1 MPPPS
6 APPAQTE
13 EQLRA
18 ARARAQEARQVRAEV
33 KAALRDGELDLDAV
47 LQQAATDEH
56 VNRLKV
62 LALLESVP
70 GLGKVKSRR
79 LMQEIARLEGVPPN
93 MSVRMATPSPLSTRF
108 TASMMS
114 LRHKS
119 ESSSAPIV
127 TASICF

>member
-1 MPPPS
+1 VPPPS

-18 ARARAQEARQVRAEV
+18 ARAKAQEARTVRAEV
-33 KAALRDGELDLDAV
+33 KAELRDGATTFEQV
-47 LQQAATDEH
+47 LERAAGDEH

-79 LMQEIARLEGVPPN
+79 LMGEIGIAESRR
-93 MSVRMATPSPLSTRF
+93 VRGLGPEQRKALLAALADRTR
-108 TASMMS
+108 
-114 LRHKS
+114 
-119 ESSSAPIV
+119 
-127 TASICF
+127 

>member
-1 MPPPS
+1 VPPPS

-33 KAALRDGELDLDAV
+33 KAALRDGTTTLDDV
-47 LQQAATDEH
+47 LEQAATDEH

-79 LMQEIARLEGVPPN
+79 LMADIGIAESRR
-93 MSVRMATPSPLSTRF
+93 VRGLGPEQRKALLAAL
-108 TASMMS
+108 AS
-114 LRHKS
+114 R
-119 ESSSAPIV
+119 
-127 TASICF
+127 AS

>member
-1 MPPPS
+1 VPPPS

-18 ARARAQEARQVRAEV
+18 ARARAQEARTVRAEV
-33 KAALRDGELDLDAV
+33 KAELRDGTTTFEQV
-47 LQQAATDEH
+47 LERAATDEH

-79 LMQEIARLEGVPPN
+79 LMAEIGIADSRR
-93 MSVRMATPSPLSTRF
+93 VRGLGPEQRKALLAAL
-108 TASMMS
+108 AS
-114 LRHKS
+114 R
-119 ESSSAPIV
+119 
-127 TASICF
+127 AS